1 MISTALALLKTDE
14 QRNVLSEF
22 YQKYKNRF
30 YAIAIAY
37 SKLHGKAAAEDAVQ
51 EAFLRIVDKPENFF
65 KIEHNKRVAYADVIV
80 RNVAIDM
87 FNKNNAHK
95 IEELTEDV
103 SDEAYTLGL
112 EDTVIGSV
120 SKNELLAF
128 ILKLPVLQRD
138 ILNLKVVFELS
149 NSEIAQKL
157 NVSETVVRQ
166 RLFQARK
173 SILDFLESGDIHE

>member
-30 YAIAIAY
+30 YAIAY
-37 SKLHGKAAAEDAVQ
+37 SKLHGKTAAEDAVQ
-51 EAFLRIVDKPENFF
+51 EAFLRIVDKPEKFF

-138 ILNLKVVFELS
+138 ILNLKVVC
-149 NSEIAQKL
+149 EIGRAH
-157 NVSETVVRQ
+157 V
-166 RLFQARK
+166 
-173 SILDFLESGDIHE
+173 

>member
-1 MISTALALLKTDE
+1 MISTALALLETDE

-30 YAIAIAY
+30 YAIAY

-95 IEELTEDV
+95 IEELWIYSYHLPLQTI
-103 SDEAYTLGL
+103 STRHGFLTGL
-112 EDTVIGSV
+112 STMPHIS
-120 SKNELLAF
+120 
-128 ILKLPVLQRD
+128 
-138 ILNLKVVFELS
+138 LS
-149 NSEIAQKL
+149 S
-157 NVSETVVRQ
+157 S
-166 RLFQARK
+166 
-173 SILDFLESGDIHE
+173 SW

>member
-1 MISTALALLKTDE
+1 MISTALALLETDE

-30 YAIAIAY
+30 YAIAY
-37 SKLHGKAAAEDAVQ
+37 SKLHCKDAAEDAVQ

-65 KIEHNKRVAYADVIV
+65 KIEHNKRMAYADVIV
-80 RNVAIDM
+80 RNVSIDM
-87 FNKNNAHK
+87 FNKNNAHEL
-95 IEELTEDV
+95 EELTDDV
-103 SDEAYTLGL
+103 SNENYALGL

-157 NVSETVVRQ
+157 NVSENVVRQ
-166 RLFQARK
+166 RLYQARK

>member
-30 YAIAIAY
+30 YAIAY
-37 SKLHGKAAAEDAVQ
+37 SKLHGKTAAEDAVQ
-51 EAFLRIVDKPENFF
+51 EAFLRIVDKPEKFF

-95 IEELTEDV
+95 IEELKEDV

-138 ILNLKVVFELS
+138 ILNLKVVCELS

-166 RLFQARK
+166 RLSQARK

>member
-1 MISTALALLKTDE
+1 MISTALALLETDE

-30 YAIAIAY
+30 YAIAY
-37 SKLHGKAAAEDAVQ
+37 SKLHGKTAAEDAVQ

-95 IEELTEDV
+95 IKELTEDV

-157 NVSETVVRQ
+157 NVSENVVRQ
-166 RLFQARK
+166 RLYQARK
-173 SILDFLESGDIHE
+173 SILDFLESRDIHE

>member
-1 MISTALALLKTDE
+1 MISTALALLETDE

-30 YAIAIAY
+30 YAIAY

-95 IEELTEDV
+95 IEELTEYV

-112 EDTVIGSV
+112 EDTVTGSV

-173 SILDFLESGDIHE
+173 SISSFLESGDIHE

>member
-1 MISTALALLKTDE
+1 MISTALALLETDE

-30 YAIAIAY
+30 YAIAY
-37 SKLHGKAAAEDAVQ
+37 YKLYGKAAAEDAVQ

-128 ILKLPVLQRD
+128 ILKLPVLQWD
-138 ILNLKVVFELS
+138 ILNLKVVCELS

>member
-1 MISTALALLKTDE
+1 M
-14 QRNVLSEF
+14 
-22 YQKYKNRF
+22 
-30 YAIAIAY
+30 
-37 SKLHGKAAAEDAVQ
+37 
-51 EAFLRIVDKPENFF
+51 
-65 KIEHNKRVAYADVIV
+65 AYADVIV

-112 EDTVIGSV
+112 EDTVTGSA

-138 ILNLKVVFELS
+138 ILNLKVVFE
-149 NSEIAQKL
+149 AQKL
-157 NVSETVVRQ
+157 NVSEAVVRQ
-166 RLFQARK
+166 RLSQARK

>member
-1 MISTALALLKTDE
+1 MISAALALLKTDE

-30 YAIAIAY
+30 YAIAY

-51 EAFLRIVDKPENFF
+51 EAFLRIVDKPEKFF

-87 FNKNNAHK
+87 FNKNKAHEF
-95 IEELTEDV
+95 EELTDDV
-103 SDEAYTLGL
+103 SNENYAPGL

-173 SILDFLESGDIHE
+173 SISSFLESGDIHE

>member
-30 YAIAIAY
+30 YAIAY
-37 SKLHGKAAAEDAVQ
+37 SKLHGKTAAEDAVQ
-51 EAFLRIVDKPENFF
+51 EAFLRIVDKPEKFF

-95 IEELTEDV
+95 IEELKEDV

-138 ILNLKVVFELS
+138 ILNLKVVCELS

>member
-1 MISTALALLKTDE
+1 MISTALALLETDE

-30 YAIAIAY
+30 YAIAY
-37 SKLHGKAAAEDAVQ
+37 SKLHGKDAAEDAVQ

-65 KIEHNKRVAYADVIV
+65 KIEHNKRMAYADVIV
-80 RNVAIDM
+80 RNVSIDM
-87 FNKNNAHK
+87 FNKNNVHEL
-95 IEELTEDV
+95 EELTDDV
-103 SDEAYTLGL
+103 SNENYALGL

-157 NVSETVVRQ
+157 NVSENVVRQ
-166 RLFQARK
+166 RLYQARK

>member
-30 YAIAIAY
+30 YAIAY

-65 KIEHNKRVAYADVIV
+65 KIVHNKSVAYADVIV

-138 ILNLKVVFELS
+138 ILNLKVVCELS

>member
-1 MISTALALLKTDE
+1 MISTALALLETDE

-30 YAIAIAY
+30 YAIAY
-37 SKLHGKAAAEDAVQ
+37 SKLHGKTAAEDAVQ

-95 IEELTEDV
+95 IKELTEDV

-157 NVSETVVRQ
+157 NVSENVVRQ
-166 RLFQARK
+166 RLYQARK
-173 SILDFLESGDIHE
+173 SISSFLESGDIHE

>member
-30 YAIAIAY
+30 YAIAY
-37 SKLHGKAAAEDAVQ
+37 SKLHGKTAAEDAVQ
-51 EAFLRIVDKPENFF
+51 EAFLRIVDKPEKFF

-95 IEELTEDV
+95 IEELKEDV

-112 EDTVIGSV
+112 EDTVTGSV

-173 SILDFLESGDIHE
+173 SISSFLESGDIHE

>member
-30 YAIAIAY
+30 YAIAY
-37 SKLHGKAAAEDAVQ
+37 SKLHGKTAAEDAVQ
-51 EAFLRIVDKPENFF
+51 EAFLRIVDKPEKFF

-95 IEELTEDV
+95 IEELKEDV

>member
-30 YAIAIAY
+30 YAIAY
-37 SKLHGKAAAEDAVQ
+37 SKPHGKTAAEDAVQ

-80 RNVAIDM
+80 RNVAINM
-87 FNKNNAHK
+87 FNKNKAHEL
-95 IEELTEDV
+95 EELTDDV
-103 SDEAYTLGL
+103 SNENYAPGL

-120 SKNELLAF
+120 LKNELLAF

-138 ILNLKVVFELS
+138 ILNLKVVCELS

-173 SILDFLESGDIHE
+173 SISSFLESGDIHE

>member
-30 YAIAIAY
+30 YAIAY
-37 SKLHGKAAAEDAVQ
+37 SKLHGKTAAEDAVQ
-51 EAFLRIVDKPENFF
+51 EAFLRIVDKPEKFF

-95 IEELTEDV
+95 IKELTEDV

-157 NVSETVVRQ
+157 NVSENVVRQ
-166 RLFQARK
+166 RLYQARK
-173 SILDFLESGDIHE
+173 SISSFLESGDIHE

>member
-1 MISTALALLKTDE
+1 MISTALALLETDE

-30 YAIAIAY
+30 YAIAY
-37 SKLHGKAAAEDAVQ
+37 SKLHGKDAAEDAVQ

-65 KIEHNKRVAYADVIV
+65 KIEHNKRMAYADVIV
-80 RNVAIDM
+80 RNVSIDM
-87 FNKNNAHK
+87 FNKNNAHEL
-95 IEELTEDV
+95 EELTDDV
-103 SDEAYTLGL
+103 SNENYALGL

-157 NVSETVVRQ
+157 NVSENVVRQ
-166 RLFQARK
+166 RLYQARK

>member
-30 YAIAIAY
+30 YAIAY
-37 SKLHGKAAAEDAVQ
+37 SKLHGKTAAEDAVQ
-51 EAFLRIVDKPENFF
+51 EAFLRIVDKPEKFF
-65 KIEHNKRVAYADVIV
+65 KIEHNKRVAYADV
-80 RNVAIDM
+80 IDM

-138 ILNLKVVFELS
+138 ILNLKVVCELS

>member
-30 YAIAIAY
+30 YAIAY
-37 SKLHGKAAAEDAVQ
+37 SKLHGKTAAEDAVQ
-51 EAFLRIVDKPENFF
+51 EAFLRIVDKPEKFF

-95 IEELTEDV
+95 IEELKEDV

-138 ILNLKVVFELS
+138 ILNLKVVCELS

-173 SILDFLESGDIHE
+173 SISSFLESGDIHE